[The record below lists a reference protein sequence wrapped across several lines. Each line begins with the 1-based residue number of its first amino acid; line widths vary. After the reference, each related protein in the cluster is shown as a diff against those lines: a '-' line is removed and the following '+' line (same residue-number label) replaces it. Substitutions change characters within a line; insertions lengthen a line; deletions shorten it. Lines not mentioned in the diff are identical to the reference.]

1 MRCGHVYYERTALL
15 LSCAAPASLCASV
28 FLYLLHAIYICFL
41 VFENTYNIPSWP
53 ESIYKSLCDF
63 YARYVS
69 NFTIEGG
76 HRTIAIKI
84 TKIISVLTSKSVGNN
99 TLFIISPN
107 CSYAI
112 WCFKGS
118 SSLEQDGFWLADNL
132 SYPHRSQTIVNYNFI
147 N

>member
-1 MRCGHVYYERTALL
+1 MKGQHY
-15 LSCAAPASLCASV
+15 SCPVQLQPVCVRVCSFISCMPFIYVS
-28 FLYLLHAIYICFL
+28 LYLRIQ
-41 VFENTYNIPSWP
+41 YNIPSWP

-118 SSLEQDGFWLADNL
+118 SSLEQDGF
-132 SYPHRSQTIVNYNFI
+132 
-147 N
+147 